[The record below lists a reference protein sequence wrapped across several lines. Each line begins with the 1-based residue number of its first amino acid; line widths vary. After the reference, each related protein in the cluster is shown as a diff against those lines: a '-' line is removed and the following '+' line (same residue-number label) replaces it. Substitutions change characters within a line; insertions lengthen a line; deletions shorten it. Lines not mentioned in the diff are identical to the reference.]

1 MKVKVIHL
9 NKLGSP
15 LPQHATGQILGLWD
29 SWLLRRSRF
38 KMLAFL
44 TPVTLNEGQGHS
56 FEQTW

>member
-1 MKVKVIHL
+1 MRVRVIHL

-15 LPQHATGQILGLWD
+15 LPQHATDPILTPWD
-29 SWLLRRSRF
+29 SCLLRRSRL
-38 KMLAFL
+38 KILAFL